1 MRNPLNSKSRFAS
14 AMHFAPTPTAF
25 PSLTQVLAA
34 VGLVAIGVGLGAGLA
49 PLLQRWNEERGAK
62 PRRSAPVHEIDRWA
76 NEGGAVAPPAF
87 QKTT

>member
-1 MRNPLNSKSRFAS
+1 MRNLVNPKSRFAT
-14 AMHFAPTPTAF
+14 AMRFTPTSSF

-49 PLLQRWNEERGAK
+49 PMLQRWNQERGPK
-62 PRRSAPVHEIDRWA
+62 PRRSAPVQEIDRWA